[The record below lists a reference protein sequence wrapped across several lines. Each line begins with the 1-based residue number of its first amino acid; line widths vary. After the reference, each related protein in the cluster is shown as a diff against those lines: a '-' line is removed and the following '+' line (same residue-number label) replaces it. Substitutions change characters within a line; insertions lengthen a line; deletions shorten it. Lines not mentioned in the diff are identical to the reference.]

1 MTLRNRFTLI
11 SSLAFGIF
19 SLVSSLIIFW
29 AFYNSSKNFY
39 FNSLQNVAL
48 TSAIYYLEK
57 DELPQNRHEQ
67 IKTEYRQLIQ
77 NTNVAV
83 YDQKNQVAFGKNVED
98 QNIHSQ
104 QLNSVRKNKRAQFMS
119 KNYFYYGIYY
129 PDNQGD
135 FVVFVRNSN
144 AEFKAEIFR
153 LAVIVLSV
161 LLIGF
166 LAIYFLSRYLS
177 KIVYKPISDV
187 VEKIN
192 NADYSDISKAITSTN
207 TNDEIDELINSYNKL
222 LGSISESMMVQQN
235 FINYVSHE
243 FKTPLA
249 SISGNLEVFA
259 QRDRSPEEYKT
270 VTKNALENVY
280 EIERILNNLLL
291 MSGLK
296 KLEDSH
302 QTFRVDE
309 LIWKINESFPAK
321 NNGDYPPLK
330 INLEVQKQNLLE
342 FTGNET
348 LLYLALFNIIENA
361 VKYSEGNQ
369 VKISLQEN
377 ENHLQILVED
387 SGKGIPK
394 EDLEKISETFFRA
407 KNVGNIKG
415 SGIGLSLSKSIFEH
429 HKIQMTITSEENNG
443 TTVELIFPK
452 K

>member
-1 MTLRNRFTLI
+1 M
-11 SSLAFGIF
+11 
-19 SLVSSLIIFW
+19 
-29 AFYNSSKNFY
+29 
-39 FNSLQNVAL
+39 
-48 TSAIYYLEK
+48 
-57 DELPQNRHEQ
+57 
-67 IKTEYRQLIQ
+67 
-77 NTNVAV
+77 
-83 YDQKNQVAFGKNVED
+83 
-98 QNIHSQ
+98 
-104 QLNSVRKNKRAQFMS
+104 
-119 KNYFYYGIYY
+119 
-129 PDNQGD
+129 
-135 FVVFVRNSN
+135 
-144 AEFKAEIFR
+144 
-153 LAVIVLSV
+153 
-161 LLIGF
+161 
-166 LAIYFLSRYLS
+166 
-177 KIVYKPISDV
+177 
-187 VEKIN
+187 
-192 NADYSDISKAITSTN
+192 
-207 TNDEIDELINSYNKL
+207 
-222 LGSISESMMVQQN
+222 
-235 FINYVSHE
+235 
-243 FKTPLA
+243 A